1 MSQNLK
7 SYKVIFIS
15 IDLIVDQINLK
26 HIIRMDLHHC
36 DYQDLNGRVSGK
48 LDNCLMCLWQEILT
62 VIKRGQFVGMIDNT
76 DCDFDFL
83 VLLIQFNEKIN
94 MEWMYWEKLIGN
106 NTVQWMDHKLYRS
119 IQVMIIL

>member
-36 DYQDLNGRVSGK
+36 DYQDLSGRASGK

-76 DCDFDFL
+76 DCDFDCL